1 MLNSDVVI
9 PIKPWHK
16 KDALSDAGLD
26 QMHVLTS
33 EHARGQFIWD
43 FRSIIVSD
51 WHLSSVFIVVVQMS
65 DDSWGFVFIN
75 VYWYS
80 CWCYYCNL
88 YYCWYCF
95 QGLWWSRWVM
105 RTIVIGSHWS
115 RFSWAEKPWSRG
127 CRSRRWCYHV
137 ITPLPLPPLLLP
149 HLPPPSLLHLLFL
162 PILLLLLHFSFT
174 PLFLPLL
181 PCMEKYTF
189 FSLPFKP

>member
-1 MLNSDVVI
+1 MLCFSGCCCC
-9 PIKPWHK
+9 WQSCWCYYCY
-16 KDALSDAGLD
+16 LLYCCTYCFQGLWWSRLA
-26 QMHVLTS
+26 M
-33 EHARGQFIWD
+33 
-43 FRSIIVSD
+43 IVG
-51 WHLSSVFIVVVQMS
+51 VCFYCC
-65 DDSWGFVFIN
+65 
-75 VYWYS
+75 YWYS

-88 YYCWYCF
+88 YCCWYCF